1 MQCPVGCVLVGY
13 VEPCVCLILCIPSSI
28 EHRLPLSEVAS
39 EEESRSFSSDLFQI
53 NISSLA
59 ESIQN
64 IPLNEQLL
72 MDKGLLVEA
81 GLMEDNRQKDGK
93 LQNMTLNQLRRH
105 RSEDVLRS
113 RVPQRL
119 QMSPARALQVST
131 DLVSFPSPELDKV
144 SASGD
149 TQPVADRHTSG
160 VGEQAMVNA
169 TPQEHSSSLAF
180 QKPRADSS
188 RTAAVLDD
196 SGSMHTPGSNA
207 PLHVDKLCSV
217 GGVASTTPIEMS
229 LKQPCMVVGPPKS
242 KHKMVGFVQTLDP
255 SPVQGQTVEEKDREL
270 EAMLDELL
278 TL

>member
-1 MQCPVGCVLVGY
+1 M
-13 VEPCVCLILCIPSSI
+13 
-28 EHRLPLSEVAS
+28 PLAEVAS
-39 EEESRSFSSDLFQI
+39 EEESRSFSSELFQI

-81 GLMEDNRQKDGK
+81 GLMEDNSQKDGK

-105 RSEDVLRS
+105 RSEDVPCS

-119 QMSPARALQVST
+119 QMSSARALKVST
-131 DLVSFPSPELDKV
+131 DLVSSPSPKLDKV
-144 SASGD
+144 RASGD
-149 TQPVADRHTSG
+149 TQPVANRHTSG
-160 VGEQAMVNA
+160 VAEQAMVNA
-169 TPQEHSSSLAF
+169 TRQEHSSGFAF

-196 SGSMHTPGSNA
+196 SGSMHMPGSNA
-207 PLHVDKLCSV
+207 PLHVNKLCSV
-217 GGVASTTPIEMS
+217 GGVAPTTPIEMS
-229 LKQPCMVVGPPKS
+229 LTQPYMVLGPPKS
-242 KHKMVGFVQTLDP
+242 EHKMVGFVQTLNP
-255 SPVQGQTVEEKDREL
+255 SPVQGVVVEEKDREL